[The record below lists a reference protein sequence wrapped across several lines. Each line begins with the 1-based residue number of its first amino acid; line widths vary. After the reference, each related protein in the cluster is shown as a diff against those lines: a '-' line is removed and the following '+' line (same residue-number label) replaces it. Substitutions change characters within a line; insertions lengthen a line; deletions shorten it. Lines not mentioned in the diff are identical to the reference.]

1 MKVSKLAAVVVATAT
16 MATASPAAA
25 QFFGG
30 TCTRAELQEMADKYV
45 KAQTEGLP
53 LYIPMGNWVTY
64 HENGELSTMSQGT
77 LSTAMPVN
85 FHRALL
91 DTDQCKV
98 FLELVSYEG
107 EKPYVIAVQFGA
119 RGGNAGNFEVIS
131 TTTGDWL
138 FDAKYTYEYARREE
152 WSEIPEDKRNT
163 PAELKAAADAYLD
176 LFKDKSVQV
185 PWGTPCNRLEGS
197 VYTTAETCNV
207 GVPDNIDM
215 TDREYV
221 IDPVIGAVDVFL
233 KMGPNKRPDSHLF
246 RIENGKIR
254 YVHTVTNCL
263 GDDNCGF
270 DSFAEMLKK
279 NPKMHPDFK
288 D

>member
-1 MKVSKLAAVVVATAT
+1 MKVSKIAALVVAAAT

-30 TCTRAELQEMADKYV
+30 TCTRAELQEMADKYI
-45 KAQTEGLP
+45 KGQTEGLP
-53 LYIPMGNWVTY
+53 LYVPMGNWVTY

-77 LSTAMPVN
+77 FSIPLKVAH
-85 FHRALL
+85 HRAAL

-98 FLELVSYEG
+98 FLEIVSYES

-119 RGGNAGNFEVIS
+119 RGGNASNFEVIS
-131 TTTGDWL
+131 TTKGDWL
-138 FDAKYTYEYARREE
+138 FDAKYTYEYARRED
-152 WSEIPEDKRNT
+152 WSEIPDDKRNT

-197 VYTTAETCNV
+197 VYTNADTCNV

-215 TDREYV
+215 IDREYV

-254 YVHTVTNCL
+254 FVHTVTNCL

-270 DSFAEMLKK
+270 GSFDEMLKK
-279 NPKMHPDFK
+279 NPQMRPPFK